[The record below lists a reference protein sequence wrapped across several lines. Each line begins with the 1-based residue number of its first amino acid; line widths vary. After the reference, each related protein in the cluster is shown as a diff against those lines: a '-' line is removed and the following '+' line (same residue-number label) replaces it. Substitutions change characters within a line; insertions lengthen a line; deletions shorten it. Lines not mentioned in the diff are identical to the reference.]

1 MRRSDREIKDVDRIL
16 NIVDKCKVA
25 RLGIVDGGR
34 PYVVALNFGYRRIDN
49 DITLYFHSACEG
61 RKIQVMRENPYVCFE
76 MDCAHGLIEGKKPC
90 AFSFAYESVVGSG
103 KIEFIE
109 NREEKNEA
117 LNLITSI
124 ASSYKNI
131 LPRLTSNYLF
141 INIEND
147 FMLVLVFRVYIF

>member
-117 LNLITSI
+117 LNLITSHI
-124 ASSYKNI
+124 TGADKSYTFPSQALDNTCVY
-131 LPRLTSNYLF
+131 RLVVQEYTAK
-141 INIEND
+141 INE
-147 FMLVLVFRVYIF
+147 